1 MSNRKDKVKLW
12 EEFKKFISKGNVI
25 DMAVGVIMGSAFSA
39 IVTAVTNILL
49 SICTWGVP
57 GGLKGLV
64 TVLPALNDAQKGMDA
79 ANGLGQF
86 FESTE
91 LQTLATTEA
100 NHIYGAD
107 VIAENP
113 NLIESVKTTILG
125 KYTLHGTTY
134 TYNMSATIDWGALIN
149 AVIAFLIIS
158 LFLFTVVKTF
168 AYLQKKRAE
177 LKAAELELYYQKHP
191 EERPVPAPEAPKAP
205 TEVELL
211 TDIKAL
217 LEKQNGVT
225 QETKS
230 E

>member
-1 MSNRKDKVKLW
+1 MSKKKDKIKLW

-57 GGLKGLV
+57 GGIAGLV
-64 TVLPALNDAQKGMDA
+64 TVLPAINDTQKGYETL
-79 ANGLGQF
+79 GLNASYSVADWTSKVGTLDNF
-86 FESTE
+86 TSIKDNYVLRGSTYYYKG
-91 LQTLATTEA
+91 LA
-100 NHIYGAD
+100 
-107 VIAENP
+107 V
-113 NLIESVKTTILG
+113 
-125 KYTLHGTTY
+125 
-134 TYNMSATIDWGALIN
+134 IDWGTLIN
-149 AVIAFLIIS
+149 AVITFLIIS

-211 TDIKAL
+211 SDIKAL
-217 LEKQNGVT
+217 LEKQNGINEESKV
-225 QETKS
+225 E
-230 E
+230 